1 MRIIRLEA
9 ENVKRLRAVDI
20 TPDGNVVTISGRN
33 GQGKTSVLD
42 AIWLALAGKSA
53 TKDTSRP
60 IRDGA
65 ESARV
70 QLELEEIVVTRTW
83 TEKGTQLKV
92 ESAGGTTRFNS
103 PQAMLDGLIGALS
116 FDPLAF
122 AHADPKDQLKTLLGL
137 VQLPFDP
144 EDLALERRE
153 VFDERTIVNWS
164 VKQLAGQLAGMPAPP
179 ADLPDAELSAGDIVA
194 DIRAAEAH
202 AAENERVTREWT
214 AACEDVPRHEAEVAR
229 LREALAD
236 AEARLE
242 EAVARC
248 EGLGAAVEALE
259 PAPSTADLEAKLAD
273 LEATN
278 AAVRDAAA
286 RRRVAEALRAAE
298 EESQALTDRLASIDA
313 SKAEALAAAELPVDG
328 LGFDDEG
335 VTYNGVPFQQASAA
349 EQLRVS
355 VAMAMALNPEIRVIR
370 ITDGSLL
377 DSGNLALIAEMADEH
392 DFQVWI
398 EKVDESGTIGV
409 YIEDGVVAAVNPS

>member
-83 TEKGTQLKV
+83 TDKGTQLKV

-144 EDLALERRE
+144 EDLALERKE
-153 VFDERTIVNWS
+153 VFDERTIVNRN
-164 VKQLAGQLAGMPAPP
+164 VKQLAGQLAGMPEPP
-179 ADLPDAELSAGDIVA
+179 PDLPDAELSAGDIVSA
-194 DIRAAEAH
+194 IRAAEAH
-202 AAENERVTREWT
+202 SAENERVTREWN
-214 AACEDVPRHEAEVAR
+214 AACDDVPRHEAEVAR
-229 LREALAD
+229 LREALAE

-242 EAVARC
+242 EAVSRC

-286 RRRVAEALRAAE
+286 RRAVAE
-298 EESQALTDRLASIDA
+298 RLADAEAESKHLTERLAAIDA
-313 SKAEALAAAELPVDG
+313 SKGEALAAAQLPVEG

-409 YIEDGVVAAVNPS
+409 YIEDGAVAAVNPS